1 MAVRSLAQQLEDVDA
16 AIERSLKAISLGI
29 GDRNLQRATLKDLRE
44 EKAAIKREINIGTG
58 GRRRLAEF

>member
-1 MAVRSLAQQLEDVDA
+1 MEDVDA